1 VPVLVPL
8 FFQLFRR
15 ADALATA
22 MEARCYRGS
31 EGRTR
36 LKEEHMT
43 VSDWVA
49 MLGVSAAL
57 VLAGWLL

>member
-8 FFQLFRR
+8 FYQLFRR

-22 MEARCYRGS
+22 MEARCYRGT

-36 LKEEHMT
+36 LHEHRMGA
-43 VSDWVA
+43 SDW
-49 MLGVSAAL
+49 AAL
-57 VLAGWLL
+57 VGLSAVLLAVGWAL

>member
-1 VPVLVPL
+1 VPL

-22 MEARCYRGS
+22 MEARCYRGT

-36 LKEEHMT
+36 MKEQRMGA
-43 VSDWVA
+43 SDWFAMIGIGAVLVA
-49 MLGVSAAL
+49 
-57 VLAGWLL
+57 AGWLL